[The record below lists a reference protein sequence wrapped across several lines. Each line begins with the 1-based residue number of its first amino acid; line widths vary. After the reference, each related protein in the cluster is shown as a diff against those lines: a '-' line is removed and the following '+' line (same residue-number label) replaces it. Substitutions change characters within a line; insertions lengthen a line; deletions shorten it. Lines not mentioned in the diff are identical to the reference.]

1 MTVPVSAPII
11 KLRVCPS
18 LSKRMTSLGA
28 TFRREREARGVSLE
42 EIAEETKIGIRLLR
56 AIENEQFDRLP
67 GGIFNKS
74 FVRQYARYLGLDEET
89 AIREYLQ
96 AVGSAREPAPSQ
108 RSAPLEPPVL
118 SSGISYPRIIAAA
131 VGLGVLVAGI
141 AYGLYRLQAHWTAA
155 PASRGEDSSKSISA
169 STPPRPAPLPTE
181 PQSAPSPVVP
191 SPSLGAG
198 PADFPAASSSSPA
211 VASAPSIA
219 SVPSVLQPSGQA
231 ESSPPREG
239 LQLRIDSRGPVWLSI
254 TADGAK
260 QWQGTLRP
268 NQTREVQATESVR
281 LTVGDAG
288 AVELTL
294 NGKPLPPL
302 GRSGEV
308 KSITITAKGTPE
320 PAP

>member
-1 MTVPVSAPII
+1 MS
-11 KLRVCPS
+11 
-18 LSKRMTSLGA
+18 SLGA

-89 AIREYLQ
+89 AVREYLQ
-96 AVGSAREPAPSQ
+96 AISAAREPAPPQ
-108 RSAPLEPPVL
+108 RSAPPEPPDL
-118 SSGISYPRIIAAA
+118 SPAISYPRIIAAA
-131 VGLGVLVAGI
+131 VGVGVLLAGI
-141 AYGLYRLQAHWTAA
+141 VYGLYRLQAHWTAA
-155 PASRGEDSSKSISA
+155 PSPRGGDSSKSVLA
-169 STPPRPAPLPTE
+169 STPPRPAPLPAE
-181 PQSAPSPVVP
+181 PPSAPSPVVP
-191 SPSLGAG
+191 SPSRGAS
-198 PADFPAASSSSPA
+198 PANAPSVSSSSPS

-219 SVPSVLQPSGQA
+219 SGPPVSQPSRQA
-231 ESSPPREG
+231 EPPPPREG
-239 LQLRIDSRGPVWLSI
+239 LRLRIDSHGPVWLSI

-260 QWQGTLRP
+260 QWQGTLPP

-288 AVELTL
+288 AVELSL